1 VSREERYKSKSFI
14 DTFVYRASDAASAW
28 MYSGLQALGLG
39 AVPVAGAAI
48 GLSALWLWN
57 SLSLARKDEAAE
69 AR

>member
-1 VSREERYKSKSFI
+1 
-14 DTFVYRASDAASAW
+14 

-48 GLSALWLWN
+48 GLSVLWLWN
-57 SLSLARKDEAAE
+57 SLSLARKDEAMEERALPATGAGRRPQHTVE